1 MESYTNAD
9 VESTNASSQPKHFRN
24 HNQKLN
30 DDPIADLILMCYRR
44 VQSEAFKPIKLGTL
58 AFGPVMV
65 LLFSLFVS
73 NTTANL
79 LAFSA
84 FIISAMFIG
93 FSIWLL
99 GQILD
104 HHTGTRG
111 MQEVADPIR
120 EGSEG
125 FFMTQYGTIAKL
137 AAACSIGLFFIYT
150 LREPVAGSELN
161 IYFSTT
167 GMAFITSI
175 SFLIGATCSAV
186 SGYAGIWVSVRAN
199 IRVAAAARNDYNEA
213 L

>member
-1 MESYTNAD
+1 MWY
-9 VESTNASSQPKHFRN
+9 KR
-24 HNQKLN
+24 
-30 DDPIADLILMCYRR
+30 M
-44 VQSEAFKPIKLGTL
+44 QSEAFKPIKLGTL

-79 LAFSA
+79 IAFSA
-84 FIISAMFIG
+84 FTISAMFIG

-125 FFMTQYGTIAKL
+125 FFMT
-137 AAACSIGLFFIYT
+137 
-150 LREPVAGSELN
+150 
-161 IYFSTT
+161 
-167 GMAFITSI
+167 
-175 SFLIGATCSAV
+175 
-186 SGYAGIWVSVRAN
+186 
-199 IRVAAAARNDYNEA
+199 
-213 L
+213 